1 MKLVWPVINLLQALF
16 VGVWSVFWM
25 GTAVIVRILL
35 LNQNIPLIMARRCYA
50 PALIRATGAKFKVEP
65 LPDVDWSKPYIFAM
79 NHQSM
84 MDICC
89 AFEAIPSNLRFVAK
103 HTLAYVPFL
112 GWYMWATGMIFIN
125 RSQRTEAVKSLQR
138 AGERIRAGK
147 SIIVYPEGTRSRG
160 NFNIQPF
167 KKGPFV
173 LALEAKVPIVP
184 VAIEGSGRVLPSD
197 GFRIRPGPVRMKIG
211 KPIETAHYGPDQ
223 RDELLRDVRN
233 AIIALHL
240 EIGGAGGDTEAIADA
255 GVEGKRKAA
264 EAPTDA
270 VAARSRSR

>member
-1 MKLVWPVINLLQALF
+1 MKLLWPLINVLQALF
-16 VGVWSVFWM
+16 VGVWCVFWM
-25 GTAVIVRILL
+25 SAAIILRVL
-35 LNQNIPLIMARRCYA
+35 LFNQSIPLIMARRCWA
-50 PALIRATGAKFKVEP
+50 PALVRATGAKFQVEP
-65 LPDVDWSKPYIFAM
+65 LPDIDWKKPYIFAM

-125 RSQRTEAVKSLQR
+125 RSNRRDAVKSLHA

-160 NFNIQPF
+160 AFSIQPF

-184 VAIEGSGRVLPSD
+184 VAIDGSGRVLPSD
-197 GFRIRPGPVRMKIG
+197 GFNIRPGPVRMKIG
-211 KPIETAHYGPDQ
+211 KPIDTAKYTADQ
-223 RDELLRDVRN
+223 RDDLLRDVRN
-233 AIIALHL
+233 AIIELHR
-240 EIGGAGGDTEAIADA
+240 EIGGAGGDAEAIAEA
-255 GVEGKRKAA
+255 GTEGKRKPGVAPA
-264 EAPTDA
+264 EAVP
-270 VAARSRSR
+270 SRSP